1 MSVMDNTGERGK
13 EMEKAIDYRA
23 VQPDL
28 YDAMHGLQ
36 ERVDGGDLE
45 QGLLEMVR
53 LRASQINGCSFCVN
67 LHANA
72 AREVGES
79 DARLH
84 MVAAWRHAR
93 SFTAR
98 ERAAL
103 RWCETLT
110 GLAQASAT
118 DDALAELREQFSDP
132 EIVTLTWA
140 VAAIN
145 AWNRIAVPLGRP
157 AGPPAPREALT

>member
-1 MSVMDNTGERGK
+1 
-13 EMEKAIDYRA
+13 MEKGIDYRA

-28 YDAMHGLQ
+28 YEAMHGLQ

-53 LRASQINGCSFCVN
+53 LRVSQLNGCSFCVN

-72 AREVGES
+72 AREAGES

-93 SFTAR
+93 SLTPR

-103 RWCETLT
+103 RWCEMLT
-110 GLAQASAT
+110 GLALAPAT
-118 DDALAELREQFSDP
+118 DEPLAELREHFSDP

-145 AWNRIAVPLGRP
+145 AWNRIAVPLGRR
-157 AGPPAPREALT
+157 AGPPAPREALG

>member
-1 MSVMDNTGERGK
+1 
-13 EMEKAIDYRA
+13 MEIGIDYRA
-23 VQPDL
+23 IQPDL
-28 YDAMHGLQ
+28 YEAMHGLQ
-36 ERVDGGDLE
+36 ERIDDGDLE

-67 LHANA
+67 LHASA
-72 AREVGES
+72 AREAGEP

-103 RWCETLT
+103 GWCETLT
-110 GLAQASAT
+110 GLAEAPAFGEP
-118 DDALAELREQFSDP
+118 LAELREHFSDP

-157 AGPPAPREALT
+157 AGPPAPREALA

>member
-1 MSVMDNTGERGK
+1 
-13 EMEKAIDYRA
+13 MEIGIDYRA
-23 VQPDL
+23 IQPDL
-28 YDAMHGLQ
+28 YEAMHGLQ
-36 ERVDGGDLE
+36 ERIDDGNLE
-45 QGLLEMVR
+45 PGLLEMVR

-72 AREVGES
+72 AREGGES

-110 GLAQASAT
+110 GLAEAPAF
-118 DDALAELREQFSDP
+118 DEPLAELREHFTDP

-145 AWNRIAVPLGRP
+145 VWNRIAVPLGRP
-157 AGPPAPREALT
+157 AGPPAPREALA

>member
-1 MSVMDNTGERGK
+1 
-13 EMEKAIDYRA
+13 METPIDYRA
-23 VQPDL
+23 LQPEI
-28 YDAMHGLQ
+28 YEAMHGLQ
-36 ERVDGGDLE
+36 ERIDGSGLE
-45 QGLLEMVR
+45 AGLLEMIR

-67 LHANA
+67 LHTNG
-72 AREVGES
+72 ARKAGES

-103 RWCETLT
+103 QWCDTST
-110 GLAQASAT
+110 RLADAQPMGE
-118 DDALAELREQFSDP
+118 ALAELREHFTDA

-140 VAAIN
+140 VASIN
-145 AWNRIAVPLGRP
+145 AWNRIAVPLGQKG
-157 AGPPAPREALT
+157 GPPAPHGASV